1 MWGTIYATMS
11 TIGPAVLSAVLL
23 LLLEL
28 LLTRAGLTLLEER
41 FFIAATSYTF
51 VIATLV
57 AVLFAAPVSRYISD
71 CIFLNKES
79 DICPSAFGVLA
90 LSSTVSGIIMF
101 LLCAGM
107 YFQDEVPMSFL
118 VSYYLVGVLVT
129 DVYSMMT
136 YASAL
141 KHYKALTFSFFL
153 GFLLAVGVYFLCT
166 RQLDID
172 KVTAAYMGLA

>member
-1 MWGTIYATMS
+1 M
-11 TIGPAVLSAVLL
+11 
-23 LLLEL
+23 
-28 LLTRAGLTLLEER
+28 
-41 FFIAATSYTF
+41 
-51 VIATLV
+51 
-57 AVLFAAPVSRYISD
+57 
-71 CIFLNKES
+71 
-79 DICPSAFGVLA
+79 LA